1 MPRLSARWGKE
12 NLVIILKQNKPANLL
27 IPRRS
32 TAAFPENIF
41 LEKNSDFLFV
51 ILEKHRIFAVSI
63 RKKKPTDIR
72 TLFLKYTITI
82 KIISLK

>member
-12 NLVIILKQNKPANLL
+12 NLVIISKQNKPANLL

-41 LEKNSDFLFV
+41 LEKILIFFLLYWKN
-51 ILEKHRIFAVSI
+51 IVS
-63 RKKKPTDIR
+63 
-72 TLFLKYTITI
+72 LQCQ
-82 KIISLK
+82 